1 MSRIIALLFVLFPIV
16 IDAQENKNLLLKGEI
31 YSELSELGG
40 VYVINI
46 KTEKTVVT
54 NEDGSFLIPA
64 QVGDSLLFYSIQFKE
79 KRVVLILNDFECNNY
94 ILKMDQK
101 VNELKEVV
109 IGGYSN
115 INAVSLGII
124 SANQKVYTPAE
135 RKLKAASEFAPT
147 ASAAGGMAGGSVS
160 FDAVLN
166 LFSGRTAML
175 KKELKVEQKELFIKQ
190 IELMFDVSYFIEKL
204 KIPPDYVKGFEYFV
218 VENEKFTTVLK
229 TKNRTSVEFL
239 LAKLANDYL
248 AIIITEKE

>member
-1 MSRIIALLFVLFPIV
+1 MRRIIALFFVLFPVI
-16 IDAQENKNLLLKGEI
+16 IDAQEHQYILLKGKI

-40 VYVINI
+40 VYVINM

-64 QVGDSLLFYSIQFKE
+64 QVGDALLFSSIQFKE
-79 KRVVLILNDFECNNY
+79 KRVVLTLNDFQ
-94 ILKMDQK
+94 IGDFVLKMDQK

-109 IGGYSN
+109 VGQYSN

-124 SANQKVYTPAE
+124 SANHKVFTPAE

-147 ASAAGGMAGGSVS
+147 GSAAGGMAGGSVS

-175 KKELKVEQKELFIKQ
+175 KKELKVERKELFIKQ
-190 IELMFDVSYFIEKL
+190 IELMFDENYFIEKL
-204 KIPPDYVKGFEYFV
+204 KIPSDYVKGFEYFV

-229 TKNRTSVEFL
+229 TKNKTSVEFL
-239 LAKLANDYL
+239 LAMLANDYL
-248 AIIITEKE
+248 EIIVGEKK